1 MTQLTNLYDHNLT
14 TFDVNKVSGSLWRVA
29 FNNPPLNLI
38 DCAMIVDLRK
48 LFDEIEKGEGPAVVL
63 FESADRDFFLAHW
76 DISPENSARV
86 NALPAGPT
94 GLNPWLDILLRVSK
108 LPAVTISAIRGRARM
123 AGSEFILA
131 TDIRFASRERAFIGQ
146 LEVGFGNVPGGG
158 PAARLPGIVGRGRAL
173 EILLGGEDFDG
184 ELAERYGYVNRAV
197 SDAEFEAFVER
208 FARRVSNFD
217 RRGLSDIKQFVNE
230 ASLPKDDVFPPQ
242 LEAFR
247 RGAAAPST
255 QTRFKKAYELGLQ
268 KRSDLELRLGEYIGT
283 LTADGWP
290 VR

>member
-1 MTQLTNLYDHNLT
+1 VT
-14 TFDVNKVSGSLWRVA
+14 

-38 DCAMIVDLRK
+38 DCAMIVELRR
-48 LFDEIEKGEGPAVVL
+48 LFEDIERGDGPAVLV

-76 DISPENSARV
+76 DISQENSARV
-86 NALPAGPT
+86 SSLPAGPT
-94 GLNPWLDILLRVSK
+94 GQNPWLDILLRVSK

-123 AGSEFILA
+123 AGSEFVLA

-146 LEVGFGNVPGGG
+146 MEVGLGNVPGGG

-197 SDAEFEAFVER
+197 PDAEFEEFVER
-208 FARRVSNFD
+208 FACRVSSFD
-217 RRGLSDIKQFVNE
+217 RQVLTDIKHFVNE

-247 RGAAAPST
+247 RGAASSST
-255 QTRFKKAYELGLQ
+255 QTRFKKFFELGLQ
-268 KRSDLELRLGEYIGT
+268 KRSDLELRLGEYVGT
-283 LTADGWP
+283 RTPDGKP
-290 VR
+290 I

>member
-1 MTQLTNLYDHNLT
+1 MTL
-14 TFDVNKVSGSLWRVA
+14 DVNKVSTSLWRVA

-38 DCAMIVDLRK
+38 DGNMIVDLRK
-48 LFDEIEKGEGPAVVL
+48 LCDEIEKGDGPAVIV

-76 DISPENSARV
+76 DISPENGARV
-86 NALPAGPT
+86 NALAAGPT

-108 LPAVTISAIRGRARM
+108 LPAVTVSAIRGRARM

-131 TDIRFASRERAFIGQ
+131 TDIRFASRERALIGQ
-146 LEVGFGNVPGGG
+146 MEVAFGNVPGGG

-173 EILLGGEDFDG
+173 EILLAGEDFNG
-184 ELAERYGYVNRAV
+184 ELAERYGYVNRAIP
-197 SDAEFEAFVER
+197 DAEFDEFVDR
-208 FARRVSNFD
+208 FVLRVSNFD
-217 RRGLSDIKQFVNE
+217 RQGLTDIKHFVNE

-255 QTRFKKAYELGLQ
+255 QAKFKKFSELGLQ

-283 LTADGWP
+283 LTTNA
-290 VR
+290 